1 MNYTITII
9 ILAIVLILIAITRE
23 FLHTD
28 SFQHG
33 GSVKKRNKTDFIQKN
48 KRSSLVKKA
57 VADAL
62 FETIIVVLGC
72 FVAILLTAHF
82 ESRKDFNNVYELLKD
97 SGKDLTVQ
105 VGFLDYY
112 IEKHKQGDMSLES
125 LIENASID
133 TAFIEEIIYR
143 DDIIRITHGK
153 GYSSILYDYRNIKAA
168 QRLLTLDENK
178 TEDNTIALL
187 DLIKKSAESYSYV
200 VELINKCE
208 ITHEISEQE
217 FVERIDELAKTKE
230 NYSIVIREYEQ

>member
-1 MNYTITII
+1 M
-9 ILAIVLILIAITRE
+9 
-23 FLHTD
+23 
-28 SFQHG
+28 
-33 GSVKKRNKTDFIQKN
+33 
-48 KRSSLVKKA
+48 
-57 VADAL
+57 
-62 FETIIVVLGC
+62 
-72 FVAILLTAHF
+72 
-82 ESRKDFNNVYELLKD
+82 YELLKD

-217 FVERIDELAKTKE
+217 FVERIDEVAKTKE